1 MMFELAE
8 LEQRREI
15 YADILRDGCPLYN
28 ATEDKR
34 RRYKQ
39 LIQQEY
45 DLVTLAI
52 DGARH
57 RQQEQEE
64 AFQDKVKIFRKYA
77 NAATQQQRRSRG
89 KTP

>member
-1 MMFELAE
+1 MIFDLEE
-8 LEQRREI
+8 LENRRQI

-52 DGARH
+52 DGAKH

-77 NAATQQQRRSRG
+77 NAATTPQQRRRG